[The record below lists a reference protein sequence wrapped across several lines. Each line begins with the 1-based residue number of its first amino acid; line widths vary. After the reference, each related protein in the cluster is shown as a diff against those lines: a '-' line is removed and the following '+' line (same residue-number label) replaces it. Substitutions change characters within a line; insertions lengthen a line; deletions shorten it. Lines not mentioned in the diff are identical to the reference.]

1 MVRRSFLSR
10 FYKDQGAAIAPLF
23 ALGIGVLVTLSA
35 VGFDYGRLMALD
47 TELQNAAGEAAL
59 AAATQLDGSDN
70 AMANARNAATS
81 RFASTAS
88 TFTNETRFANDTRI
102 TGVTDPRPI
111 TSLGFRFWDG
121 YNSTTDVAGALLT
134 SDASSKDAQVVEVTV
149 NARRV
154 FYALTPLVNAISSG
168 DVIGRALAGV
178 QASQCNVA
186 PMFFCL
192 PQESGSNVLD
202 FPRSQDI
209 GHELKLHLRNSQ
221 SEVFTPG
228 NFEFLDFPYGTN
240 SQQNTRLGLN
250 TAAAGC
256 FAATPDQTTVPGNR
270 PTMGRALNTRL
281 DVFDAPLKSTDCNT
295 NNGDFCPSAN
305 ATKDWVNV
313 QSKNQNQPATCAA
326 TSPNNSTWMRYS
338 DVTAPVLANPGYPDD
353 SAFSG
358 VLGNGSWATTNWM
371 NTNHSGTNFA
381 VIPDV
386 DGNGS
391 ISRYEAFLW
400 ELGDK
405 ANRLKPRAV
414 GQSAVQ
420 GNKYNLYC
428 SYPQP
433 VMATA
438 WPASTTQKD
447 RRILTVGA
455 VACNSGYPNGS
466 KPIQVLRWVDLF
478 VVRPMNNAS
487 ETEFVTEIIG
497 SSKQANGNSGFQ
509 YFGRHTPVLIR

>member
-47 TELQNAAGEAAL
+47 TELQNAADEAAL

-102 TGVTDPRPI
+102 TGVADPRPI

-202 FPRSQDI
+202 FPRNQDI

-228 NFEFLDFPYGTN
+228 NFGFLDFPYGAN

-250 TAAAGC
+250 TA
-256 FAATPDQTTVPGNR
+256 
-270 PTMGRALNTRL
+270 
-281 DVFDAPLKSTDCNT
+281 
-295 NNGDFCPSAN
+295 
-305 ATKDWVNV
+305 
-313 QSKNQNQPATCAA
+313 
-326 TSPNNSTWMRYS
+326 
-338 DVTAPVLANPGYPDD
+338 
-353 SAFSG
+353 
-358 VLGNGSWATTNWM
+358 
-371 NTNHSGTNFA
+371 
-381 VIPDV
+381 
-386 DGNGS
+386 
-391 ISRYEAFLW
+391 
-400 ELGDK
+400 
-405 ANRLKPRAV
+405 
-414 GQSAVQ
+414 
-420 GNKYNLYC
+420 
-428 SYPQP
+428 
-433 VMATA
+433 
-438 WPASTTQKD
+438 
-447 RRILTVGA
+447 
-455 VACNSGYPNGS
+455 
-466 KPIQVLRWVDLF
+466 
-478 VVRPMNNAS
+478 
-487 ETEFVTEIIG
+487 
-497 SSKQANGNSGFQ
+497 
-509 YFGRHTPVLIR
+509 

>member
-1 MVRRSFLSR
+1 MRRSFLSR
-10 FYKDQGAAIAPLF
+10 FCKDQGAAIAPLY
-23 ALGIGVLVTLSA
+23 ALGIGILVTMSA

-47 TELQNAAGEAAL
+47 TELQDAADEAAL
-59 AAATQLDGSDN
+59 AAATQLDGSSN
-70 AMANARNAATS
+70 AMANARNAATTK
-81 RFASTAS
+81 FATAS
-88 TFTNETRFANDTRI
+88 STFVNETRFANDSRY
-102 TGVTDPRPI
+102 TGATDTRPI
-111 TSLGFRFWDG
+111 TSLTFRFWDD
-121 YNSTTDVAGALLT
+121 YNGTTDTAGSLLT
-134 SDASSKDAQVVEVTV
+134 TDTQSSTAKVVEVTV

-154 FYALTPLVNAISSG
+154 FYALTPLVNAVSSG
-168 DVIGRALAGV
+168 DVIGKALAGV

-192 PQESGSNVLD
+192 PQESGLNVLD

-228 NFEFLDFPYGTN
+228 NFGFLDIPYGTN
-240 SQQNTRLGLN
+240 AQKNERLGLN
-250 TAAAGC
+250 TASSGC
-256 FAATPDQTTVPGNR
+256 FVSAPDQNTVPGER
-270 PTMGRALNTRL
+270 PTMGRSLNTRL
-281 DVFDAPLKSTDCNT
+281 DIFDAPLQTNECNGS
-295 NNGDFCPSAN
+295 GDFCPSSN
-305 ATKDWVNV
+305 VSKDWVNV
-313 QSKNQNQPATCAA
+313 QSLNKNQPATCPA
-326 TSPNNSTWMRYS
+326 TPPNNSTWKRYS
-338 DVTAPVLANPGYPDD
+338 DVTDTTLANPGYPDD

-358 VLGNGSWATTNWM
+358 VLGNGSWPTTTWM
-371 NTNHSGTNFA
+371 NTNHSGTNFS
-381 VIPDV
+381 VIPDAN
-386 DGNGS
+386 GNGS

-405 ANRLKPRAV
+405 ANRLQPRAV
-414 GQSAVQ
+414 GQSPVQ

-433 VMATA
+433 VQAPA

-455 VACNSGYPNGS
+455 VACTSGYPNGS

-487 ETEFVTEIIG
+487 ETEFVTEVVG
-497 SSKQANGNSGFQ
+497 SAKQANGNSGFQ
-509 YFGRHTPVLIR
+509 YFGRHKAVLIR